1 MTLPSLTTLMHLLLY
16 IVHSHSTSFEI
27 SSNNICVYRFNTVEE
42 VNLAASMKRSLQGGA
57 LMWSRMDAV
66 PCEIQTHV
74 VSFVYGGTL
83 HSICSHDTT

>member
-1 MTLPSLTTLMHLLLY
+1 MPLPLLTTLMHLFLY
-16 IVHSHSTSFEI
+16 IVHSHSTSLEI
-27 SSNNICVYRFNTVEE
+27 SSNICVYIFNTVEE